1 MNQEMEAVEEN
12 KTWKLPERP
21 RDRKAID
28 LKWIYKL
35 KKDAGGEVVKN
46 KIRIV
51 AKGYVRNTRS

>member
-1 MNQEMEAVEEN
+1 MEAVEEN
-12 KTWKLPERP
+12 KTWKLIERP

-35 KKDAGGEVVKN
+35 KKDAGGEVMKN